1 MELSN
6 MPNRIFHTLYYNA
19 WYQSEHNK
27 DAAVTDSDLED
38 MVDEMTN

>member
-27 DAAVTDSDLED
+27 NEAANSDLED
-38 MVDEMTN
+38 MIDEMT

>member
-19 WYQSEHNK
+19 WYQSEHTK
-27 DAAVTDSDLED
+27 EPDGGDLED
-38 MVDEMTN
+38 MIDDMT